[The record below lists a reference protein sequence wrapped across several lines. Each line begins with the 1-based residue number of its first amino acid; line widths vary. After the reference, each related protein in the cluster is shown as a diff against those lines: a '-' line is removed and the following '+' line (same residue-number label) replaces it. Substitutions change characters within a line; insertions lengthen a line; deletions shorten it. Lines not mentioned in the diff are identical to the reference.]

1 MRANGKQRGARLVLY
16 PEKNAGGVHNL
27 TRHLVLVTHYFPA
40 HRGGV
45 EQVAAELA
53 GRLVEAYGWTVTWMA
68 SDVDPP
74 PVDLPGSVRLV
85 PAPAWNGMERRIGVP
100 WPIWSPRALYALWR
114 AIGRA
119 DAAHVHDALYFGNA
133 FAWLFARARG
143 VPVVVTQH
151 VGTIPFKSSLLRAVH
166 ALANRTLG
174 RLVLSTA
181 HQVVFI
187 SPAVQ
192 QAFESFCRFRA
203 PPVYWPNG
211 VDAAVYTPDGA
222 VADHQAITD
231 VRSAGGRVFLFV
243 GRFVEKKGLSVLREL
258 ATAFSDDLWVFA
270 GQGPLDPGRW
280 DCSNVLVVRGESGPG
295 LARYYR
301 AADLLVLPSIGEGF
315 PLVVQE
321 SMACGT
327 PAMVGEETAEGCPDA
342 RHLMLVEHVGAK
354 DSVACWVRHLSDIRG
369 NPRQLLALR
378 AAVANFAHEHWS
390 WESTAARY
398 AELLESIAL
407 SSKTS

>member
-1 MRANGKQRGARLVLY
+1 
-16 PEKNAGGVHNL
+16 L
-27 TRHLVLVTHYFPA
+27 TRHLVLVTHYYPD

-45 EQVAAELA
+45 ERVAAELA
-53 GRLVEAYGWTVTWMA
+53 RRLADGHEWTITWMA
-68 SDVDPP
+68 SDADPAP
-74 PVDLPGSVRLV
+74 EGLPDSVHLV
-85 PAPAWNGMERRIGVP
+85 PAQAWNGIERHVGVP
-100 WPIWSPRALYALWR
+100 WPIWSPRALVALWR
-114 AIGRA
+114 TIARA
-119 DAAHVHDALYFGNA
+119 DAIHLHDALYFGNA
-133 FAWLFARARG
+133 FTSLFARARG

-151 VGTIPFKSSLLRAVH
+151 VGTIPFKSSFLRAVH
-166 ALANRTLG
+166 TLANRTLG

-192 QAFESFCRFRA
+192 QAFECFCRFRA

-211 VDAAVYTPDGA
+211 VDAAVYVPDGA
-222 VADHQAITD
+222 VADHPAIAQ
-231 VRSAGGRVFLFV
+231 VRSAGGQVFLFV

-258 ATAFSDDLWVFA
+258 AAAFPDDLWVFA
-270 GQGPLDPGRW
+270 GQGPLDPAHWGLT
-280 DCSNVLVVRGESGPG
+280 NVLVLRGESGPG

-301 AADLLVLPSIGEGF
+301 AADLLVLPSTGEGF

-321 SMACGT
+321 AMACGT
-327 PAMVGEETAEGCPDA
+327 PAMVGVETAAGCPDA
-342 RHLMLVEHVGAK
+342 RHLMLVEHVGAE
-354 DSVACWVRHLSDIRG
+354 DSVACWERHLSDIRG

-398 AELLESIAL
+398 AELLESIAR
-407 SSKTS
+407 SSKTP